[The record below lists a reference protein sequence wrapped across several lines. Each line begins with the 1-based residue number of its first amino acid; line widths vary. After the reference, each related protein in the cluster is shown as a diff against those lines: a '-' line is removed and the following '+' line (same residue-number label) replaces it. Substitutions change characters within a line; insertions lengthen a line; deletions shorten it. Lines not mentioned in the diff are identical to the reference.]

1 MSNYADVLGS
11 LEGGKTL
18 DQINDTLADM
28 VSAVTMHRKVGELQV
43 TIKIT
48 PNGDNAVSVVA
59 AVKAKVP
66 EAAKG
71 MTVFFSDEHGT
82 LLRRNPN
89 QPELPLRQVSEPERT
104 NLKQA

>member
-18 DQINDTLADM
+18 DQINDELADI
-28 VSAVTMHRKVGELQV
+28 VGAVTAHRKVGEITV
-43 TIKIT
+43 TLKIS

-59 AVKAKVP
+59 AVKSKVP
-66 EAAKG
+66 ESAKG
-71 MTVFFSDEHGT
+71 VTVFFSDEHGT

-89 QPELPLRQVSEPERT
+89 QPELPLRQVAEPVQA
-104 NLKQA
+104 LKQV